1 MPSTGGPC
9 GNVRDVSK
17 RNKQTFLGCE
27 GDVLTGERQTM
38 TVKITCTPV
47 RRPCVYGRQQSRRI
61 GREASCSLKGSRE
74 GPLKEWRLFE

>member
-38 TVKITCTPV
+38 TVKITCTPCQKAMRV
-47 RRPCVYGRQQSRRI
+47 
-61 GREASCSLKGSRE
+61 REAAEQKNRQGGKLQFKGVQG
-74 GPLKEWRLFE
+74 GPAKRVAFI